1 MKMIANKT
9 VRMPFK
15 PKSIQLVVINKILR
29 GSHVFPM
36 KNEGLSYP
44 THFLK
49 IWGSD
54 IRKNFH
60 EKIIKQVNIFV

>member
-1 MKMIANKT
+1 M
-9 VRMPFK
+9 
-15 PKSIQLVVINKILR
+15 S
-29 GSHVFPM
+29 PM

-60 EKIIKQVNIFV
+60 EKMIKQVNIFV

>member
-1 MKMIANKT
+1 M
-9 VRMPFK
+9 
-15 PKSIQLVVINKILR
+15 S
-29 GSHVFPM
+29 PM
-36 KNEGLSYP
+36 KNEGSSYP

-60 EKIIKQVNIFV
+60 EKRIIQVNICV

>member
-1 MKMIANKT
+1 M
-9 VRMPFK
+9 
-15 PKSIQLVVINKILR
+15 S
-29 GSHVFPM
+29 PM

-44 THFLK
+44 IHFLK

-60 EKIIKQVNIFV
+60 ENEQNKSTYVCDEMQFIHNSPQK